1 VVDPKH
7 LSAIEEDERISLC
20 DNGPVRQEYVDM
32 FSQRMKLPLFF
43 LELTHVVTLDLEG
56 VEV

>member
-1 VVDPKH
+1 MVDPKH
-7 LSAIEEDERISLC
+7 LSAIEEDERIPLS
-20 DNGPVRQEYVDM
+20 DNCAVRQKYVDM

-56 VEV
+56 GEV